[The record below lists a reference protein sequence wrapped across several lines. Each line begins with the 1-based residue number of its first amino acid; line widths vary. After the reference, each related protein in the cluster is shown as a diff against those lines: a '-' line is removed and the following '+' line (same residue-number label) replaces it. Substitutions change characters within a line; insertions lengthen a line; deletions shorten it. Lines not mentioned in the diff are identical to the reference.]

1 MITIKSYGSGSS
13 GNLYLVKNKD
23 TNIVL
28 ECGLE
33 LGVIRAMLNRNNLQ
47 YKDINGCITSHC
59 HN

>member
-1 MITIKSYGSGSS
+1 MITIKSYGSGSK

-33 LGVIRAMLNRNNLQ
+33 LGVIRAMLIENNLQ
-47 YKDINGCITSHC
+47 YNDINGCITSHC

>member
-1 MITIKSYGSGSS
+1 MITIKSYGSGSK

-28 ECGLE
+28 ECGL
-33 LGVIRAMLNRNNLQ
+33 GVEVIKAMLNRNNLQ